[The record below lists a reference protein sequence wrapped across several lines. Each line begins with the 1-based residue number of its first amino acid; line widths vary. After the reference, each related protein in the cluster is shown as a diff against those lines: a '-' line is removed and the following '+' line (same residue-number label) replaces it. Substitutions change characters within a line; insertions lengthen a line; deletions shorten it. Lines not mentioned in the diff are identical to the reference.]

1 MTAKKCTKKRDRREE
16 VLFLPIRPNI
26 RPKVPNDALAEDLRP
41 RALFSTWMRGRSHAS
56 SGLTPDHVNWLSSA
70 RTAILFLGACWQ
82 GETEVSRSL
91 QTRRRSIWR
100 MSWQTYVD
108 TNLVGTGKV
117 QKAAIFGL
125 DGSQWATSA
134 GFTVSAICNALGAS
148 SLFL

>member
-1 MTAKKCTKKRDRREE
+1 
-16 VLFLPIRPNI
+16 
-26 RPKVPNDALAEDLRP
+26 
-41 RALFSTWMRGRSHAS
+41 
-56 SGLTPDHVNWLSSA
+56 
-70 RTAILFLGACWQ
+70 
-82 GETEVSRSL
+82 
-91 QTRRRSIWR
+91 

-134 GFTVSAICNALGAS
+134 GFTVSAICNALGTS